1 VVAVVR
7 VQQQAQVLAVAE
19 AVVMAALRGVM
30 LVQMELQI
38 LVAAVVEDQL
48 AARHLLDG
56 LAAQAAQA

>member
-30 LVQMELQI
+30 QVQMELQI

>member
-1 VVAVVR
+1 M
-7 VQQQAQVLAVAE
+7 QQQAQVLAVAE